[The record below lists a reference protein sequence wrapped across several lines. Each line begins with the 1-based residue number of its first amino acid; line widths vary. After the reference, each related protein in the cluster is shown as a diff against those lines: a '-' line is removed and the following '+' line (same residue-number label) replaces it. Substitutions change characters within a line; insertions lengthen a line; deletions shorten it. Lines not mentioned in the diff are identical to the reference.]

1 MAEKEEYCL
10 DFSKRGKIYFVG
22 IGGIS
27 MSGLAEILLDAGYEV
42 CGSDRDRSA
51 ITRGLEEKGIK
62 VFYGQK
68 YENIT
73 KDIECVIFT
82 AAIREDNPE
91 FKATMDLGLNYLYR
105 SELLGQMMKN
115 YRKSIAISGT
125 HGKTTTT
132 SMISEILIETGMDPT
147 VNNGGVLKSMGGN
160 TRVGGKEY
168 FVAEACEYTNSF
180 LHFFPKVGVILN
192 IEEDH
197 LDFFKDLN
205 DIRSSFRK
213 FAQLIPE
220 DGFLVICGDIENYHE
235 IAEGLKCRVVTFS
248 TGGMDCYGNKT
259 DYSAENITFNKFYC
273 GCFTAVSPEGR
284 REIKLKVPGDH
295 NVGNALA
302 ALAVSDGLGV
312 DPIRAVKGLENFTGA
327 DRRFEYK
334 GEVNGFSVVDD
345 YAHHPTEI
353 ESTMRTAAKIEH
365 GRLFVVFQSHT
376 YSRTKVFF
384 DDFVK
389 ALSTADV
396 VIMPDIY
403 SARETDNLGVSSLD
417 LCNALNDLGTEAHY
431 IPEFEKIEKYLLE
444 NCTKGDLLITMGA
457 GEANKIGDALLK
469 DRS

>member
-1 MAEKEEYCL
+1 MAEKEEYAL
-10 DFSKRGKIYFVG
+10 DFSKTGKIYFVG

-42 CGSDRDRSA
+42 CGSDRDKSA
-51 ITRGLEEKGIK
+51 ITEGLEKKGIK

-73 KDIECVIFT
+73 PDIECVIFT
-82 AAIREDNPE
+82 AAIRPDNPE
-91 FKATMDLGLNYLYR
+91 YKATMDLGLNYLFR

-115 YRKSIAISGT
+115 YRTPIAISGT

-132 SMISEILIETGMDPT
+132 SMISEILIESGADPT

-160 TRVGGKEY
+160 TRVGGKNF

-197 LDFFKDLN
+197 LDFFKDLQ
-205 DIRSSFRK
+205 DIRNSFRR
-213 FAQLIPE
+213 FAQLLPE
-220 DGFLVICGDIENYHE
+220 DGMLVICGDIENYHE
-235 IAEGLKCRVVTFS
+235 ITDGLKCKVVTFS
-248 TGGMDCYGNKT
+248 AKGVDCYGEKT
-259 DYSAENITFNKFYC
+259 DYYATDVSFNKFYC
-273 GCFTAVSPEGR
+273 GSFVAVSPYGSR
-284 REIKLKVPGDH
+284 KVDLKVPGDH
-295 NVGNALA
+295 NVSNALA
-302 ALAVSDGLGV
+302 ALAVSDGLGI
-312 DPIRAVKGLENFTGA
+312 DIEKAVKGIGNFTGA

-353 ESTMRTAAKIEH
+353 EATMRTAKKIEH

-376 YSRTKVFF
+376 YTRTKIFF

-389 ALSTADV
+389 ALSPADV

-417 LCNALNDLGTEAHY
+417 LCNALNDIGTEAHY
-431 IPEFEKIEKYLLE
+431 IPDFKKIEEYILE

-457 GEANKIGDALLK
+457 GETNKIGDALIAG
-469 DRS
+469 R